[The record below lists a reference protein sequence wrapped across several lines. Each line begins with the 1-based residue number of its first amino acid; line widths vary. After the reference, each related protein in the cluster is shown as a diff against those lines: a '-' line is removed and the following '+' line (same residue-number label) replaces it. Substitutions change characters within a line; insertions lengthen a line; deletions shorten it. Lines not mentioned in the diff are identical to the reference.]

1 MCIMLN
7 YALYSQF
14 RLGLGPVSL
23 EPPLS
28 GPHPYP
34 YYYYTFPHRKIRV
47 IQFAGVLPRDVPSLP
62 VAQPISF
69 L

>member
-1 MCIMLN
+1 MRNITK
-7 YALYSQF
+7 
-14 RLGLGPVSL
+14 VSL
-23 EPPLS
+23 DLDLDLPRAPPS
-28 GPHPYP
+28 SPHPTP